1 VRLGFVSVRFAG
13 LDGVSLEAAKVA
25 EAAMSAGHEVA
36 WFAGELAPSF
46 GPGMEEPVARFDSPE
61 NLALQARCFG
71 APEAPAD
78 TLDLI
83 DRRATELEGALL
95 EFIED
100 FGVQVLVP
108 QNALSIPMQLPLG
121 AALARMAEAGVP
133 VVAHHHD
140 FWWERERFSPTGV
153 GHILRTAFPP
163 VGPATT
169 HVVINSLQ
177 QRELARR
184 VGAESHV
191 LPNVMDFE
199 SEPKKG
205 DGAAFRRYAGA
216 ASGDVLMLQAT
227 RIIPRKSIEL
237 TLELAARLDGA
248 KVVVTHP
255 DLDEGADYAR
265 SLERRAAQLGADYRV
280 APVGEPGLPSLAD
293 AYAAADLVAFPSRV
307 EGFGNGLLEAIY
319 HGRPALVNR
328 YPVFVAD
335 IAPAGFKLIEIEG
348 AISSETVTEAERWLS
363 DESLRASAAARNYEL
378 GLERFSYAAIR
389 RVFLPLLES

>member
-1 VRLGFVSVRFAG
+1 VKLGFAGVRFAG

-25 EAAMSAGHEVA
+25 EAATSAGHEVA

-46 GPGMEEPVARFDSPE
+46 NPGAEAPVARFDSPE
-61 NLALQARCFG
+61 NLAVQARCFG
-71 APEAPAD
+71 AAEAPAE

-83 DRRATELEGALL
+83 NRRAGELEAALL
-95 EFIED
+95 EFIEG
-100 FGVQVLVP
+100 FGVQTLVP
-108 QNALSIPMQLPLG
+108 HNALSIPMQLPLG
-121 AALARMAEAGVP
+121 TALARLAEAGVP

-140 FWWERERFSPTGV
+140 FWWERERFSPNGV
-153 GHILRTAFPP
+153 GHILETAFPP

-199 SEPKKG
+199 SEPEEG
-205 DGAAFRRYAGA
+205 DGAAFRRYAGVPA
-216 ASGDVLMLQAT
+216 GHVLLLQAT
-227 RIIPRKSIEL
+227 RVIPRKSIEL
-237 TLELAARLDGA
+237 TLDLAARLGDA

-255 DLDEGADYAR
+255 NLDEGADYAR
-265 SLERRAAQLGADYRV
+265 SLERRAARLGVDYRV
-280 APVGEPGLPSLAD
+280 APVGEPGRPSLAD
-293 AYAAADLVAFPSRV
+293 AYAAADLVTFPSRV

-319 HGRPALVNR
+319 HRRPVLANR
-328 YPVFVAD
+328 YPAYVAD
-335 IAPAGFKLIEIEG
+335 IAPAGLKLIEIEG
-348 AISSETVTEAERWLS
+348 AIGSETVREVETWLG
-363 DESLRASAAARNYEL
+363 DESLRSSAAAANYEI